1 MKFLNVPL
9 CIPYR
14 IGKYSATKAALE
26 VRKRWKENL
35 MQINGISSSAYKPE
49 PSENIKNIGS
59 GRFEDTLLRRAN
71 AGLDSCTRAERN
83 KISDCGVY
91 GRILQV
97 NMHTYDTRATKEV
110 ETERYSI
117 TWKPGGY
124 LCIYDKE
131 RGGNEA
137 FRWKLNKDD
146 VQVDEKTGL
155 KFLIN
160 DLGCGLFNM
169 VVVDEELEQGLKEA
183 LDVSELYEK
192 PLVNFSVQQ
201 DQKTGIRY
209 ITPNGFESSGGQIIM
224 DKEAREKLDSLAKE
238 YLSQYPNLVHSY
250 EEAWFHA
257 TFEVRGLTKRTS
269 GGIMQIGPN
278 SITFLNKD
286 GINSWV
292 CIFDPKR
299 WKEVKEKFDRND
311 NAGEESWEFWMDLFQ
326 VLKIDASL
334 LTFDSRDGN

>member
-1 MKFLNVPL
+1 
-9 CIPYR
+9 
-14 IGKYSATKAALE
+14 
-26 VRKRWKENL
+26 
-35 MQINGISSSAYKPE
+35 
-49 PSENIKNIGS
+49 
-59 GRFEDTLLRRAN
+59 
-71 AGLDSCTRAERN
+71 
-83 KISDCGVY
+83 
-91 GRILQV
+91 
-97 NMHTYDTRATKEV
+97 
-110 ETERYSI
+110 
-117 TWKPGGY
+117 
-124 LCIYDKE
+124 
-131 RGGNEA
+131 
-137 FRWKLNKDD
+137 
-146 VQVDEKTGL
+146 
-155 KFLIN
+155 
-160 DLGCGLFNM
+160 
-169 VVVDEELEQGLKEA
+169 
-183 LDVSELYEK
+183 
-192 PLVNFSVQQ
+192 
-201 DQKTGIRY
+201 
-209 ITPNGFESSGGQIIM
+209 M